1 VALPTGMVSFLFT
14 DVVGSSTRWDRTTE
28 AMREAIHRHD
38 EILDAA
44 ITRRTGHVVKKMG
57 DGFMAVFADPA
68 DAVAAAVTAQRSI
81 QAQEWDE
88 TLGGIAVRMGAHTGP
103 ADLSDDDYH
112 GPTVNRAARL
122 EAAGHGGQIV
132 VSHATHQLCG
142 ERAGVTFRDL
152 GEHHLRG
159 LERPERVFQVEA
171 DGLPAEFPPL
181 ETEST
186 PTNVPPAA
194 HELIGRSPELESLV
208 ATLDE
213 GLLVTIT
220 GTGGAGKTTL
230 ALEAARR
237 VTDRFP
243 AGVWLVEL
251 AGLADGELI
260 AGEILGAIRRPATA
274 DRDPVESLLGA
285 VVGQRMLLVLD
296 NCEHLRDQVAGL
308 VDRVLRSTT
317 DVKLLATSREPLAV
331 GGERVWHIPL
341 LSLPTDTTPGAISD
355 SEAGSLF
362 ETRARE
368 ADPSF
373 TVDERTAPIVH
384 ELCQRL
390 DGLPLAIELACARLR
405 SMSIDDLTLRLEDG
419 FKLLRGGKVGQ
430 AAHHGTLNDTIAW
443 SYDLLGE
450 DEQRLFRSLSVFAG
464 GFDLEAAESVGGEE
478 AVDVLDQL
486 VAQSLVQ
493 HDSGRYRMLETI
505 RQFGAEMLEELGET
519 ADARAAHLGWLA
531 ALARDG
537 GRELEGR
544 NQAEWLRRFRREI
557 DNIRTGLT
565 WAIEHD
571 PVTGAMAVG
580 ALTRF
585 FWLNA
590 SEADTRT
597 LRDGRSFLA
606 EGHSLASQLLDAAGA
621 NLPDKV
627 RARVQTGIGGLL
639 CVRIGRY
646 DEAVERLTE
655 AEELCE
661 RSGDTRGVG
670 WAVFYRAMAG
680 HSLRPLDES
689 LEMYQRARAAH
700 REAGDTFGEFTDV
713 LLIAGILGL
722 IGSFEEGRTYL
733 ETYDAAVQESG
744 IPAGIAHADDFAA
757 LFDAWQDQ
765 VTWES
770 RQRSAAALR
779 TFRRLNSYA
788 CLTHAVGG
796 TAMVLA
802 RMGDRWAPGVLVGLM
817 HGIRERL
824 NMVLPPYEDRTEL
837 CTEMMATVLGVNVT
851 AEGKARDEW
860 ERAVAEGRTLEPDEG
875 IDWAIAR
882 LGVTTG

>member
-1 VALPTGMVSFLFT
+1 
-14 DVVGSSTRWDRTTE
+14 
-28 AMREAIHRHD
+28 
-38 EILDAA
+38 
-44 ITRRTGHVVKKMG
+44 
-57 DGFMAVFADPA
+57 
-68 DAVAAAVTAQRSI
+68 
-81 QAQEWDE
+81 
-88 TLGGIAVRMGAHTGP
+88 
-103 ADLSDDDYH
+103 
-112 GPTVNRAARL
+112 
-122 EAAGHGGQIV
+122 
-132 VSHATHQLCG
+132 
-142 ERAGVTFRDL
+142 
-152 GEHHLRG
+152 
-159 LERPERVFQVEA
+159 
-171 DGLPAEFPPL
+171 
-181 ETEST
+181 
-186 PTNVPPAA
+186 
-194 HELIGRSPELESLV
+194 V
-208 ATLDE
+208 ATLDK
-213 GLLVTIT
+213 GRLVTIT

-237 VTDRFP
+237 VADRHP

-296 NCEHLRDQVAGL
+296 NCEHLRDQVAVL

-341 LSLPTDTTPGAISD
+341 LSLPTDTTPEAISD

-368 ADPSF
+368 TDPVVHCRRAHRPHRPR
-373 TVDERTAPIVH
+373 TVLAARRPAAGHRVGVRPPA
-384 ELCQRL
+384 L
-390 DGLPLAIELACARLR
+390 DVNRR
-405 SMSIDDLTLRLEDG
+405 SGTLRLEDG

-493 HDSGRYRMLETI
+493 HASGRYRMLETI
-505 RQFGAEMLEELGET
+505 RQFGMELLEELGET
-519 ADARAAHLGWLA
+519 DDARAAHLGWLA

-670 WAVFYRAMAG
+670 WAVFYRALAG

-765 VTWES
+765 VTGES
-770 RQRSAAALR
+770 RRRSATALQ
-779 TFRRLNSYA
+779 TFRRLNNYA
-788 CLTHAVGG
+788 CLTHAVGA

-802 RMGDRWAPGVLVGLM
+802 RIGDRWAPGVLVGLM

-837 CTEMMATVLGVNVT
+837 CTEMMAMVFGVNVT